1 MNIKEFTERTGFY
14 PTYEHYK
21 FVEKSYMD
29 FDGDKDAFCK
39 AYKANENGLA
49 EIIARSAD
57 ADLNKEFDS
66 RDKLI
71 DELKHQAVGLKSDI
85 IYLNEQVEELE
96 EQLDKEL
103 DWKPCKNA
111 GTQMTQTDYQNLA
124 ADKFAKSMT
133 DEEAANFIAE
143 ELGFDPK
150 KVKIIPTVETFESNK
165 YYRMRVAV
173 RYKREPLYSSTDWN
187 YVRFDVNGIEYEYAN
202 GQLELYCR

>member
-1 MNIKEFTERTGFY
+1 MTIKEFTERTGFIPSHNLY
-14 PTYEHYK
+14 TAIENA
-21 FVEKSYMD
+21 YMA
-29 FDGDKDAFCK
+29 FDGDKDSFCE
-39 AYKANENGLA
+39 AYKGNINSIA

-57 ADLNKEFDS
+57 ADLNKELDS

-85 IYLNEQVEELE
+85 IYLNEQIEELE

-165 YYRMRVAV
+165 YHRMRVAV

-187 YVRFDVNGIEYEYAN
+187 YVRFDVNGIEYEYVN